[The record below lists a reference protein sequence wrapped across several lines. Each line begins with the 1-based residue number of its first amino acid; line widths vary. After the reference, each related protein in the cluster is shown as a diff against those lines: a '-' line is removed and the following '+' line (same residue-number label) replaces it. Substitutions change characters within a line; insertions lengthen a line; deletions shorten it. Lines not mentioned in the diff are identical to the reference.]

1 MRTVEWL
8 SFVPDKKT
16 PNLRYLIM
24 KTEINNG
31 MKASTFLS
39 LNKKHH
45 EISVIKFNCNLHYAF
60 LICSRKCENE
70 IVKQHKVNKANIS
83 GF

>member
-1 MRTVEWL
+1 
-8 SFVPDKKT
+8 
-16 PNLRYLIM
+16 M

-39 LNKKHH
+39 LKKKHH

-60 LICSRKCENE
+60 LICSRKCET
-70 IVKQHKVNKANIS
+70 I
-83 GF
+83 

>member
-39 LNKKHH
+39 LKRNTTKYQ
-45 EISVIKFNCNLHYAF
+45 SLS
-60 LICSRKCENE
+60 LIA
-70 IVKQHKVNKANIS
+70 IFIMH
-83 GF
+83 F